1 MPFTKTRM
9 GHPLYLG
16 NKVSQIK
23 SSVDA
28 PTNTE
33 AALIYLY
40 YIIASAID
48 LVNTACRRQGIV

>member
-1 MPFTKTRM
+1 MPFTKTIK
-9 GHPLYLG
+9 GHPLYLE

-28 PTNTE
+28 PKNTE

-40 YIIASAID
+40 YIIASAIII
-48 LVNTACRRQGIV
+48 L